1 MNRMTTHRV
10 KPRVFFVAV
19 FAASTALISLS
30 NQAALQHTDA
40 SSLPGNLSMSER
52 PLLTVEPPAD
62 SARYRIDAGQSHFTV
77 KAFAGGLLS
86 AFAHDHNIAIRDFNG
101 EADFTYGTVRPASL
115 RITIKAGSL
124 TITDK
129 VSSADR
135 QKIEGTMRDE
145 VLEITKYSEIVF
157 NSTGVTAN
165 KTGDGQYQARISGDL
180 NLHGVTR
187 PLTINAQL
195 EFGDKTLRARGG
207 FAVKQSSFEIKPVS
221 VAGGTIKVKDELKFS
236 FDIVAHP

>member
-1 MNRMTTHRV
+1 MTTRNV
-10 KPRVFFVAV
+10 KPGAF
-19 FAASTALISLS
+19 FAAFFAILMALISLS
-30 NQAALQHTDA
+30 DQAALQRTAA
-40 SSLPGNLSMSER
+40 SSPVADLSTPEH
-52 PLLTVEPPAD
+52 PLLMVEPPAD
-62 SARYRIDAGQSHFTV
+62 AARYRIDAGESHFTV

-86 AFAHDHNIAIRDFNG
+86 AFAHDHNIAIRDFSG
-101 EADFTYGTVRPASL
+101 EADFTYGTVQPASL

-124 TITDK
+124 SITDK

-145 VLEITKYSEIVF
+145 VLEITKYPDIVF
-157 NSTGVTAN
+157 KSSGVAAN
-165 KTGDGQYQARISGDL
+165 KTGDGQYQARISGEL

-207 FAVKQSSFEIKPVS
+207 FAVKQSSFDIKPVS
-221 VAGGTIKVKDELKFS
+221 VGGGTIKVKDELKFS

>member
-1 MNRMTTHRV
+1 MTTRQV
-10 KPRVFFVAV
+10 KPGAFFAAV
-19 FAASTALISLS
+19 FAALMALVSLS
-30 NQAALQHTDA
+30 DQAALLHANA
-40 SSLPGNLSMSER
+40 SSPADYLSIPEHR
-52 PLLTVEPPAD
+52 IVIVEPRAD
-62 SARYRIDAGQSHFTV
+62 AARYRIDAGESRFTV
-77 KAFAGGLLS
+77 KAFAGGFLS
-86 AFAHDHNIAIRDFNG
+86 AFAHDHNIAIRDFSG
-101 EADFTYGTVRPASL
+101 EADFTYGTVQPASL

-124 TITDK
+124 SLTDK

-145 VLEITKYSEIVF
+145 VLEITKYPDIVF
-157 NSTGVTAN
+157 KSSGVTAN
-165 KTGDGQYQARISGDL
+165 KTGDGQYQARISGEL
-180 NLHGVTR
+180 SLHGVTR

-236 FDIVAHP
+236 FDIAAHS

>member
-1 MNRMTTHRV
+1 MTTPHV
-10 KPRVFFVAV
+10 KPGALFAAV
-19 FAASTALISLS
+19 FAILMALISLS
-30 NQAALQHTDA
+30 DRAALQHANA
-40 SSLPGNLSMSER
+40 SSPATDLSIPEH
-52 PLLTVEPPAD
+52 PLLMVEPGAD
-62 SARYRIDAGQSHFTV
+62 AARYRIDAGESRFTV

-86 AFAHDHNIAIRDFNG
+86 AFAHDHNIAIRDFSG
-101 EADFTYGTVRPASL
+101 EADFTYGTVQPASL

-124 TITDK
+124 SLTDK

-145 VLEITKYSEIVF
+145 VLEITKYPDIVF
-157 NSTGVTAN
+157 KSSGVAAN
-165 KTGDGQYQARISGDL
+165 KSGDGQYQARISGEL

-207 FAVKQSSFEIKPVS
+207 FAVKLSSFDIKPVS
-221 VAGGTIKVKDELKFS
+221 VGGGTIKVKDELKFS